1 MSIFLY
7 LCLFLCFIIVLF
19 FIKTKI
25 RTSNKKIAQLQL
37 DSNWFP
43 KNIESLTP
51 TEYQRAG
58 DQTFLTYPEWFLV
71 FSPAEQATYFKTK
84 TTTSFPYEQHVEQFW
99 DSYVALSN
107 EIAPYF
113 PYNKQYHTMIKVI
126 GYSTLME
133 YRGKLLYEGSIGRLS
148 DLIPSKMTAE
158 DQFYAAYTQRYVDF
172 IQKEPWYLYSF
183 LKELRLLWTKT
194 TCLEWNWI
202 RKIERRFFISG
213 ELLFK
218 AFYGFLLGLGTK
230 SAYGV
235 AAPVTAVLIDHL
247 PDQLKNSNSEITLI
261 EVLSSETTL
270 VTLPRYAAFNPALR
284 TLVNAGVSIQE
295 IAGNRSAI
303 LLTIV
308 VASNWKASSPFV
320 KIIFKQ
326 TIATDKNKQRILLA
340 ALVPNLSTVIIALE
354 QEGIE
359 IEHLFDY

>member
-1 MSIFLY
+1 MSIFL
-7 LCLFLCFIIVLF
+7 CLFLFFCGVVILF
-19 FIKTKI
+19 FVKTKI
-25 RTSNKKIAQLQL
+25 RASNKKLGQAQL
-37 DSNWFP
+37 DASWFP
-43 KNIESLTP
+43 KNETPLTP
-51 TEYQRAG
+51 IAYQRPG

-71 FSPAEQATYFKTK
+71 FSPAEQAAYFQTK

-99 DSYVALSN
+99 DSYAALSS

-113 PYNKQYHTMIKVI
+113 PYNKQYHSMIKVI

-148 DLIPSKMTAE
+148 DLIPSKRTAE
-158 DQFYAAYTQRYVDF
+158 DHFYAAYTQRYVDF

-183 LKELRLLWTKT
+183 LKEFRWLWTKT

-202 RKIERRFFISG
+202 RKMERRFFISG

-247 PDQLKNSNSEITLI
+247 PEELNTNDSEIKLI
-261 EVLSSETTL
+261 EVLSSEATL
-270 VTLPRYAAFNPALR
+270 ITLPRYAAFNPALR
-284 TLVNAGVSIQE
+284 TLVQAGVQIQE
-295 IAGNRSAI
+295 IAGNCSAI
-303 LLTIV
+303 LLTV
-308 VASNWKASSPFV
+308 VVPIDWKPSSPFA
-320 KIIFKQ
+320 KAIFKQ
-326 TIATDKNKQRILLA
+326 TIATDKSQQRVLLTS
-340 ALVPNLSTVIIALE
+340 LVPNLSMVIISLE

-359 IEHLFDY
+359 IEHIFDY